1 VHVIN
6 HRLNKNKD
14 IPSAR
19 TFDTIR

>member
-14 IPSAR
+14 ILIAR
-19 TFDTIR
+19 TFDTMR